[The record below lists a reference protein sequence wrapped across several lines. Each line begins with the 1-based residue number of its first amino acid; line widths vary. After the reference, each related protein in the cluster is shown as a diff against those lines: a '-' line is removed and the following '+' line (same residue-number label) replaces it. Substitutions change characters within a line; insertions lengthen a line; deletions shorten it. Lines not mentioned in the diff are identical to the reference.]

1 MSLTVPVPVPAAAE
15 SSAKT
20 FRLTLVRLG
29 SFRISSLCCCY
40 RDKDGAQINVLI
52 VAAGAGGGR
61 RLTLIRR
68 IVHCV
73 RPVVCSSCACV
84 CVSVSVC
91 IVARTPAN
99 HRGDNGCNCGDPQ
112 AWFRFFRFGYK
123 LLFSLSFFALSANAS
138 PCPTLRF
145 SFSLSLRL
153 FLSLF
158 ALFCSTVGYYFKWF
172 SAIKGLPSLLL

>member
-29 SFRISSLCCCY
+29 SFRLSSLCCCY

-73 RPVVCSSCACV
+73 RPVVCSSCAYVCV
-84 CVSVSVC
+84 CESECVY
-91 IVARTPAN
+91 R
-99 HRGDNGCNCGDPQ
+99 
-112 AWFRFFRFGYK
+112 
-123 LLFSLSFFALSANAS
+123 SAHTSES
-138 PCPTLRF
+138 PWR
-145 SFSLSLRL
+145 
-153 FLSLF
+153 
-158 ALFCSTVGYYFKWF
+158 
-172 SAIKGLPSLLL
+172 

>member
-29 SFRISSLCCCY
+29 SFRLSSLCCCY
-40 RDKDGAQINVLI
+40 GDKDGAQINVLI

-73 RPVVCSSCACV
+73 RPLCVRRVLVCMCV
-84 CVSVSVC
+84 CECVY
-91 IVARTPAN
+91 R
-99 HRGDNGCNCGDPQ
+99 
-112 AWFRFFRFGYK
+112 
-123 LLFSLSFFALSANAS
+123 SAHTSES
-138 PCPTLRF
+138 PWR
-145 SFSLSLRL
+145 
-153 FLSLF
+153 
-158 ALFCSTVGYYFKWF
+158 
-172 SAIKGLPSLLL
+172 